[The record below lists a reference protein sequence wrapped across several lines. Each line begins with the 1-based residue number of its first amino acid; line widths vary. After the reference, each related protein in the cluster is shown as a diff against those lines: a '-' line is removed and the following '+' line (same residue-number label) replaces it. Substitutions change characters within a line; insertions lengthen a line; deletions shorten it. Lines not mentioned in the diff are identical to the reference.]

1 MRFSNRYHLIVQETF
16 LLLDEVEEVC
26 KVIYAPIYI
35 PCFDGS
41 QCQWCVVAVY
51 STQIL
56 GMYVLYCYAYSSS
69 VSTSTSSTATHQGY
83 VRYRHF
89 FIVLAYVYCVCMYKI
104 VCVYVYK
111 PLSCSSLMICCIL
124 LQRWNDTEEG
134 KRQLGR
140 AHYFLRL
147 LLF

>member
-1 MRFSNRYHLIVQETF
+1 MQNQMQFSKGYHPIMQETF
-16 LLLDEVEEVC
+16 LFLDEVEEVC

-69 VSTSTSSTATHQGY
+69 VSTTSSTATHQGY

-111 PLSCSSLMICCIL
+111 PLSCSSLMICYIL
-124 LQRWNDTEEG
+124 LQRQNDTEEG
-134 KRQLGR
+134 KRQVEPIIS
-140 AHYFLRL
+140 
-147 LLF
+147 